1 MPTIRGWAALG
12 AALALV
18 ILWVVFGE
26 QLLLA
31 SALFLVLSVLL
42 GMLSVRRAAPRIGVE
57 RTITPFQVHDGDR
70 AIVEISLVSHRR
82 ISQAI
87 TEDVVQRLGTAS
99 FVADRIE
106 PDEPML
112 ARYEVLCRP
121 RGVYQVGPAAV
132 KVRDPLEM
140 AEFAA
145 RDRAIDRLVVYPVV
159 EDLQGIPI
167 TRGQDPNATSARANY
182 SQAGGEDFYT
192 LREYQRGDD
201 LRRVHWPSSARR
213 DELMIRQLET
223 PWQSRALV
231 ILDPRANAYPTG
243 DHFEHAVRGAASVT
257 RHLYRNGFSPVVW
270 TGSGAETPVSGS
282 DSYRTVMEGLATIAP
297 IPDLDLRALM
307 HRLRRRGLSGGAL
320 VLVTGR
326 PDLASVPALHL
337 LARDF
342 TRTVVMAATTHD
354 NDATLQMRLTGSV
367 LVLAGPGSNWA
378 PAWREALE
386 QAWSTATAG

>member
-1 MPTIRGWAALG
+1 
-12 AALALV
+12 
-18 ILWVVFGE
+18 
-26 QLLLA
+26 LLLA
-31 SALFLVLSVLL
+31 AAFFLVLSVLL
-42 GMLSVRRAAPRIGVE
+42 GVLSVRRAAPRITVE

-70 AIVEISLVSHRR
+70 AIVEVSLVSHRR

-159 EDLQGIPI
+159 EDLQGVPI

-213 DELMIRQLET
+213 DVLMIRQLET

-231 ILDPRANAYPTG
+231 IVDPRASAYPT
-243 DHFEHAVRGAASVT
+243 DDAFEQAVRGAASVT

-270 TGSGAETPVSGS
+270 TGSGAETPVGGS
-282 DSYRTVMEGLATIAP
+282 DSYRTVMENLATVTP

-326 PDLASVPALHL
+326 PDMGSVPALHL

-342 TRTVVMAATTHD
+342 TRTVVMAATQTD
-354 NDATLQMRLTGSV
+354 TDATLQMRMTGTV
-367 LVLAGPGSNWA
+367 LVLAGPGSAWA

-386 QAWSTATAG
+386 QSWSTATAG